1 MKRIPATYVR
11 GGTSRA
17 LMFRSADL
25 PQNQAAWPAIFAT
38 ALGSP
43 DRLGYQ
49 LDGLGGG
56 ITSLSKVAVVDPV
69 SRPDSDIDYLFF
81 QVDPRSGECST
92 RANCGNISSAVG
104 LFALANGWIRSTNNE
119 VTARIH
125 NLNSS
130 KLIEASFKEKV
141 NVSEMISIH
150 GVGGV
155 GRPVRLTFVDPG
167 GSVAASLFPTGRRT
181 ETLALPGGKSVQA
194 TLIDATL
201 PTVIAMASE
210 FGIAGDEP
218 HAALASNRALLEAV
232 ALLRTQGGLAM
243 GLSSNA
249 QDFKTEL
256 WNLPDVVLVSST
268 GRANSIRA
276 RFFSADA
283 AHRAAPVTSSIA
295 LGSAMSLSGCIT
307 ASNDTRPSSAAEDV
321 WEIEHPSGTMQVRV
335 KASPERDRIIS
346 ASLLRTARLLM
357 EGDILLG
364 N

>member
-1 MKRIPATYVR
+1 MTRVPATYVR

-17 LMFRSADL
+17 LMFRSPDL
-25 PQNQAAWPAIFAT
+25 PKDREEWPEIFAK

-43 DRLGYQ
+43 DPLGYQ

-69 SRPDSDIDYLFF
+69 SRADSDIDYLFF
-81 QVDPRSGECST
+81 QVDPRTGECST
-92 RANCGNISSAVG
+92 KANCGNISSAVG
-104 LFALANGWIRSTNNE
+104 LFALANGWIQPSNNE
-119 VTARIH
+119 VTARIY

-130 KLIEASFKEKV
+130 KIIEASFKEKV
-141 NVSEMISIH
+141 VASEMISIH

-155 GRPVRLTFVDPG
+155 GQPIRLSFVDPG
-167 GSVAASLFPTGRRT
+167 GAVAASLFPTGRRT
-181 ETLALPGGKSVQA
+181 ETLSLSNGRPVQA

-232 ALLRTQGGLAM
+232 AGLRVQAGLAM
-243 GLSSNA
+243 GLSTNA
-249 QDFKTEL
+249 QDFTTQL
-256 WNLPDVVLVSST
+256 WNLPDVVLVSTTDRS
-268 GRANSIRA
+268 NSIRA

-283 AHRAAPVTSSIA
+283 AHRAAPVTSGIA
-295 LGSAMSLSGCIT
+295 LGCAMSLSGCI
-307 ASNDTRPSSAAEDV
+307 AAPNDTRRSSEDEDV

-357 EGDILLG
+357 EGSIFFG